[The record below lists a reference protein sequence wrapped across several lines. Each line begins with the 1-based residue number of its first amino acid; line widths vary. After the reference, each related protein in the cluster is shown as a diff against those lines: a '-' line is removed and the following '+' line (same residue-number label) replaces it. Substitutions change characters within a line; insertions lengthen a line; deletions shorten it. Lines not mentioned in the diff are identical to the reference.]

1 MTNTKIAMVM
11 ERNKHPPV
19 KHCTVTSF
27 GLAPVYILFL
37 LPNVFTHEH
46 AITVKLRK
54 PKETRLP
61 LMTTVVA
68 KTNHGSKY
76 SGNKTSE
83 IGPANPSKHI
93 ICLHVL
99 VLPKLPIGDFLIAV
113 NIFVTELN
121 IITFGLRSKHQKVMT
136 F

>member
-1 MTNTKIAMVM
+1 MVM

-27 GLAPVYILFL
+27 GLAPV
-37 LPNVFTHEH
+37 
-46 AITVKLRK
+46 VKLRK
-54 PKETRLP
+54 PKETRLL
-61 LMTTVVA
+61 LMPTVVA
-68 KTNHGSKY
+68 RTNHGSKY
-76 SGNKTSE
+76 SGNKASE
-83 IGPANPSKHI
+83 IG
-93 ICLHVL
+93 
-99 VLPKLPIGDFLIAV
+99 PKLPIGDFLIAV